1 MMTLEAAIDIRRSA
15 EAFTTLPVQ
24 LADLSFVLQMA
35 AGSDALRRTPGV
47 RLFAVVHRVARLE
60 PGVYEY
66 LPSARGLALVRGG
79 AYVGP
84 ILKAVGQKLAGTAG
98 VALVMAAQLSGGR
111 SPLGER
117 WYRDLLLESGAMAQR
132 TYLAA
137 ESAGLAARNLA
148 AFVDDHFNE
157 KLELAALDLAALHLI
172 VIGNGN

>member
-1 MMTLEAAIDIRRSA
+1 
-15 EAFTTLPVQ
+15 VQ

-35 AGSDALRRTPGV
+35 ASNDALRRTQGV
-47 RLFAVVHRVARLE
+47 RLFAVVHRVAGLE

-66 LPSARGLALVRGG
+66 VPSAHGLALLRGG
-79 AYVGP
+79 ALVGP
-84 ILKAVGQKLAGTAG
+84 MLKAVGQKLAGTAAVG
-98 VALVMAAQLSGGR
+98 LVMAAQLSGGA

-117 WYRDLLLESGAMAQR
+117 WYRDLLLESGAIAQR
-132 TYLAA
+132 IYLAA

-157 KLELAALDLAALHLI
+157 KLELTRLGLSALHLT